1 MLNELA
7 TAVRERRVSAEELV
21 AEALRRIDRDDAA
34 LGSVVALQP
43 EEALRAARQSSGDGP
58 LAGVPFLVKDLA
70 RCAGM
75 ATTYG
80 SILYRDAPVDEADD
94 TTVARLR
101 AAGAIP
107 IGKTN
112 TPAFGHTALTTNML
126 FGATRNPWN
135 TDRSPGGSSG
145 GSAAALAAGL
155 VPIATSSDGGGSV
168 RIPASLCGLVG
179 YKPTTGA
186 IGRDGSPRWID
197 FSTWGAT
204 GHSVADVLA
213 EAAVY
218 LGPTQ
223 GDVLS
228 LPPASVDVAPAR
240 PRRVLLC
247 RTLRGGVDPQVE
259 AALRDA
265 ATTLDGLGMHVE
277 EIDNPVPGALWW
289 WVVIAAADLAH
300 SLDAHRD
307 RWSELEPT
315 LQQLLRVADR
325 TSLTDYITARRQR
338 YAVCSVLDRLL
349 GDDAVLVTPTLNAVS
364 FPADATA
371 LPVLIGDVEEA
382 GVFAN
387 TPEAN
392 LTGHPGVSVPIGRDD
407 AGVPI
412 GMQVIAPRWRDGLAL
427 GVAAALE
434 LARPWPT
441 HPEGY
446 EPFPVP

>member
-1 MLNELA
+1 M
-7 TAVRERRVSAEELV
+7 SPEELV
-21 AEALRRIDRDDAA
+21 TEALRRIEAHDGAI
-34 LGSVVALQP
+34 GSVVALRA
-43 EEALRAARQSSGDGP
+43 EEALADARTSPCDGP
-58 LAGVPFLVKDLA
+58 LAGIPFLVKDLA
-70 RCAGM
+70 RCAGL

-80 SILYRDAPVDEADD
+80 SFLYADAPVDEVDD

-112 TPAFGHTALTTNML
+112 TPAFGHTALTNNLL
-126 FGATRNPWN
+126 FGLTRNPW
-135 TDRSPGGSSG
+135 DLECSPGGSSG

-186 IGRDGSPRWID
+186 IGRDGAPRWID
-197 FSTWGAT
+197 FSTWGAS

-223 GDVLS
+223 GDVIS
-228 LPPASVDVAPAR
+228 LPPGSVDPMPAR

-247 RTLRGGVDPQVE
+247 RTLRGAVDPVVE
-259 AALRDA
+259 AALREAA
-265 ATTLDGLGMHVE
+265 ATLDELGMHVE
-277 EIDNPVPGALWW
+277 EIDNPIPGALGW
-289 WVVIAAADLAH
+289 WVVIAAAELAQ
-300 SLDAHRD
+300 SLEAHRD
-307 RWSELEPT
+307 RWPEVEPT
-315 LQQLLRVADR
+315 LQQLLHLADKL
-325 TSLTDYITARRQR
+325 SLNDYIGARRQR
-338 YAVCSVLDRLL
+338 YAVCAVLDRLL
-349 GDDAVLVTPTLNAVS
+349 GDDAVLVSPTLNAVS

-371 LPVLIGDVEEA
+371 LPVLIGDVEDA

-387 TPEAN
+387 TPEVN
-392 LTGHPGVSVPIGRDD
+392 LTGHPGVSVPIGRDE

-427 GVAAALE
+427 GVAAAIE
-434 LARPWPT
+434 EARPWQRQPD
-441 HPEGY
+441 GY
-446 EPFPVP
+446 DPFPIP

>member
-21 AEALRRIDRDDAA
+21 AEALRRIERDDAA

-43 EEALRAARQSSGDGP
+43 EEALRAAREATGDGP

-80 SILYRDAPVDEADD
+80 SILYRDAPVDDADD

-112 TPAFGHTALTTNML
+112 TPAFGHTALTNNL
-126 FGATRNPWN
+126 VFGVTRNPWN
-135 TDRSPGGSSG
+135 TERSPGGSSG

-204 GHSVADVLA
+204 GSSVADVLV

-228 LPPASVDVAPAR
+228 LPAGSVDIAPAR

-265 ATTLDGLGMHVE
+265 ASTLDELGMHVE
-277 EIDNPVPGALWW
+277 EIDNPIPGALWW

-300 SLDAHRD
+300 SLESHRD
-307 RWSELEPT
+307 RWPELEPT
-315 LQQLLRVADR
+315 LQQLLHVAER
-325 TSLTDYITARRQR
+325 TSLADYITARRQR
-338 YAVCSVLDRLL
+338 YAVCAVLDRLL

-364 FPADATA
+364 FAADATA
-371 LPVLIGDVEEA
+371 LPVLIGDVEES

-392 LTGHPGVSVPIGRDD
+392 LTGHPGVSVPIGRDA

-434 LARPWPT
+434 HARPWPT

>member
-1 MLNELA
+1 MLHELA
-7 TAVRERRVSAEELV
+7 AAVRARRVSAEELV
-21 AEALRRIDRDDAA
+21 GEALRRIDRHDGE
-34 LGSVVALQP
+34 LGSVVALRA
-43 EEALRAARQSSGDGP
+43 EEALREARQATPDGP
-58 LAGVPFLVKDLA
+58 LAGIPFLVKDLA

-80 SILYRDAPVDEADD
+80 SLLYREAPVDTDDD

-112 TPAFGHTALTTNML
+112 TPAFGHTALTNNL
-126 FGATRNPWN
+126 VFGLTRNPWN
-135 TDRSPGGSSG
+135 RERSPGGSSG

-155 VPIATSSDGGGSV
+155 VPIATTSDGGGSV

-186 IGRDGSPRWID
+186 IGRDGAPRWID

-204 GHSVADVLA
+204 GVSVADVLV

-218 LGPTQ
+218 LGPTP
-223 GDVLS
+223 GDVLA
-228 LPPASVDVAPAR
+228 LPPGAVDVTPAR

-247 RTLRGGVDPQVE
+247 RTLRGAVEPAVEEALRE
-259 AALRDA
+259 AAA
-265 ATTLDGLGMHVE
+265 TLDALGMHVE
-277 EIDNPVPGALWW
+277 EIDNPIPGAVWW
-289 WVVIAAADLAH
+289 WVVLAASDLAN
-300 SLDAHRD
+300 SLQGHRD
-307 RWSELEPT
+307 RWPELEPT
-315 LQQLLRVADR
+315 LQQLLHLADR
-325 TSLTDYITARRQR
+325 TSRDDYIDARRQR
-338 YAVCSVLDRLL
+338 YAVCAVLDRLL
-349 GDDAVLVTPTLNAVS
+349 GDDAVLVTPTLNVVS
-364 FPADATA
+364 FPADATG
-371 LPVLIGDVEEA
+371 LPERAGDVEVP

-387 TPEAN
+387 TPEVN
-392 LTGHPGVSVPIGRDD
+392 LTGHPAVNVPIGRDD

-434 LARPWPT
+434 QARPWPI